1 MYDTIYSKISPYD
14 HSEITYSRLTLPVL
28 LRTNGGRIS
37 RVSLDISRVSLDISR
52 VSLDISRVSVDIS
65 YTTFAMVSISQHIVV
80 RSHTCVTLV

>member
-37 RVSLDISRVSLDISR
+37 RVSLDISRVSLDT
-52 VSLDISRVSVDIS
+52 SRVSVDIS

-80 RSHTCVTLV
+80 RSHTHVTLV

>member
-37 RVSLDISRVSLDISR
+37 RVSLDISRVSLDT
-52 VSLDISRVSVDIS
+52 SRVSVDIS

>member
-52 VSLDISRVSVDIS
+52 VSVDIS